1 MEYRYEKKTNN
12 TGLLTC
18 FYWHLQSWCFSSCSC
33 TSKLTMLNIT
43 AVLALN
49 TIVTHFIS
57 HHLVQNL
64 LKHLFKL
71 LLSKR
76 HSSYRIFCIKCPTEI
91 CLSTKK
97 KHLILLSIYF
107 KCVNNILVT
116 YWRKK
121 RKLSKYKSMYNFT
134 VFSTGSSFIFIY
146 IFYSCVFVQI
156 IKYLHSYYAI

>member
-1 MEYRYEKKTNN
+1 MTLTLTSATEYRYEKKTNN

-43 AVLALN
+43 AVLVLN
-49 TIVTHFIS
+49 TIVIHFIS

-91 CLSTKK
+91 CLSAKK
-97 KHLILLSIYF
+97 KASYFVIYLFQVREQYFSYIL
-107 KCVNNILVT
+107 
-116 YWRKK
+116 KK
-121 RKLSKYKSMYNFT
+121 KKKI
-134 VFSTGSSFIFIY
+134 VKI
-146 IFYSCVFVQI
+146 
-156 IKYLHSYYAI
+156 